1 MIASGDKM
9 LWISE
14 KIYEKLLLTPEKGGI
29 CPISAQ
35 SPAPI
40 KLAAP
45 AEWAD
50 PPRRGRSWDH
60 IPMASVRVSTASDT
74 DLAARWAARL
84 ISRRE
89 GAMVMPMAVPAKLLA
104 RLWVTCHC
112 ERE

>member
-1 MIASGDKM
+1 M

-50 PPRRGRSWDH
+50 PPRRGRSLSLIH
-60 IPMASVRVSTASDT
+60 I
-74 DLAARWAARL
+74 
-84 ISRRE
+84 
-89 GAMVMPMAVPAKLLA
+89 
-104 RLWVTCHC
+104 
-112 ERE
+112 

>member
-1 MIASGDKM
+1 M
-9 LWISE
+9 LWISDI
-14 KIYEKLLLTPEKGGI
+14 IYDKLLLTPEKGGI

-74 DLAARWAARL
+74 DLAARWAARM
-84 ISRRE
+84 ISRPAVE
-89 GAMVMPMAVPAKLLA
+89 VMRKRSATTSIFFSD
-104 RLWVTCHC
+104 R
-112 ERE
+112 